1 MVKILHERNIM
12 KISDLNNSITPSGT
26 MAISNKARLLKQQ
39 GKPVIGFGAGE
50 PDFPTPSYVIKDV
63 QTAAEDP
70 INHKYSPVAGLD
82 ILKDEIVRTS
92 KLYSGFNVQN
102 ENVLVSNGGKH
113 AILTT
118 FMSILNPGDEVL
130 IPSPY
135 WTTYPEAVKISGGN
149 PVIVDT
155 SFEDEF
161 KINTEQLDG
170 LKTDKTKI
178 LVWVSPSN
186 PTGVVYSK
194 DEAEAIYEWAFQN
207 DVWILS
213 DELYEHLVYEGKTS
227 PSPAQYDAQLRNTI
241 VINGVAKAYSMT
253 GWRVGWIIANTEVI
267 NMAKKI
273 QSHATSNVSNLSQIA
288 AYSALKNGLTE
299 TEIMKESF
307 NRRRLFAFQEFSNI
321 PNVKTIKP
329 NGAFYLFPDIS
340 YYCDGKIINNVNNS
354 IDFCNWLLDEYYIA
368 FVPGEVFGKNGFL
381 RCSYALSDDNLQEGL
396 GRLTKAIKDL
406 Q

>member
-1 MVKILHERNIM
+1 MEIAKLS
-12 KISDLNNSITPSGT
+12 KLITPSGT
-26 MAISNKARLLKQQ
+26 MAISNKARVLREQ

-50 PDFPTPSYVIKDV
+50 PDFPTPEYVIKDV
-63 QTAAEDP
+63 QVAAEDTS
-70 INHKYSPVAGLD
+70 NHKYSPVAGLT
-82 ILKDEIVRTS
+82 ILKEEIVKTS
-92 KLYSGFNVQN
+92 ELYSGINVNQ

-155 SFEDEF
+155 EFGDDF
-161 KINTEQLDG
+161 KINTDQLDA
-170 LKTDKTKI
+170 LITSRTKV

-186 PTGVVYSK
+186 PTGVVYTK
-194 DEAEAIYEWAFQN
+194 EEAEKIYTWAFEN
-207 DVWILS
+207 NVWILS

-227 PSPAQYDAQLRNTI
+227 PSPAQYDTGLKNTI

-267 NMAKKI
+267 DMAKKI
-273 QSHATSNVSNLSQIA
+273 QSHATSNVSNISQIA
-288 AYSALKNGLTE
+288 AYSALKNGLDQTE
-299 TEIMKESF
+299 LMKESF
-307 NRRRLFAFQEFSNI
+307 NRRRLHAIEEFSNI
-321 PNVKTIKP
+321 ENINLIKST
-329 NGAFYLFPDIS
+329 GAFYLFPDVS
-340 YYCDGKIINNVNNS
+340 YYSSNGVISGVHNS
-354 IDFCNWLLDEYYIA
+354 IDFCNWLLDEYFIA

-381 RCSYALSDDNLQEGL
+381 RCSYALSDDDLHEGL
-396 GRLTKAIKDL
+396 SRFSIAINDL
-406 Q
+406 K